1 MHIECLQEEQGSVG
15 TVASAAQ
22 MLKEPLML
30 GGRPWSLCGEAA
42 GSNYFF
48 FFFFSFLPNRAG
60 LRRRSESGRR
70 ASSSSPWRD

>member
-1 MHIECLQEEQGSVG
+1 MHIGCLQEEQGSVG

-30 GGRPWSLCGEAA
+30 GGRPWLLCGEAA

-48 FFFFSFLPNRAG
+48 CFSFLPNRAG